1 MKIRYIAPVCVLI
14 MLTLS
19 ACSSPKTES
28 NSDSSSNSS
37 SSSTVSTGSAQ
48 IDPSEL
54 ADTSKWKKVA
64 NESRFFKFNLSVPPS
79 ARYSFSPDTVL
90 GTENGVFIGEDRFP
104 YGLTIEY
111 NALNDRDAKTVTFK
125 ADYTKGK
132 PSDIDFGLPG
142 AIVAE
147 GINTRGIPY
156 TRYLVRKDANI
167 YVLSIQTNKPEY
179 KAAYLN
185 MIKTFKIDL

>member
-1 MKIRYIAPVCVLI
+1 MKIRYIAPVCLLVILA
-14 MLTLS
+14 MS
-19 ACSSPKTES
+19 ACTSNKT
-28 NSDSSSNSS
+28 DSTSTPSSNSS
-37 SSSTVSTGSAQ
+37 STISTGSTQ
-48 IDPSEL
+48 IDPAEL
-54 ADTSKWKKVA
+54 TDTSKWKKVA
-64 NESRFFKFNLSVPPS
+64 NESRFFKFSLSVPPS
-79 ARYSFSPDTVL
+79 ARYSFSPDTVM

-111 NALNDRDAKTVTFK
+111 NALNDRDSKTVTFK

-147 GINTRGIPY
+147 GVNTRGLPY
-156 TRYLVRKDANI
+156 TRYLVRKDANL